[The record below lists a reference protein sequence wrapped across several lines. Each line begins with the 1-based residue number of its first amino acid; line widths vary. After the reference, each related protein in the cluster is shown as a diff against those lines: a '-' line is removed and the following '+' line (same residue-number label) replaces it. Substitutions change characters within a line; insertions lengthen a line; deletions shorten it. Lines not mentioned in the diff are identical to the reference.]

1 LKILAKNKNKLILHI
16 TSSPHAYSG
25 SGGRTRVLAIQN
37 LHKRLGYDTK
47 IICLVSLSNFFK
59 PFKLFDA
66 KKKLALE
73 AKSNV
78 SYIPTI
84 ITKNNY
90 LLILLRDQI
99 SIFVLNIILKLNK
112 PYLIYCHGTNESYL
126 GLQLRTKSKKVIAD
140 LHGAAPE
147 EFIYRTKKGKD
158 NLLFKHL
165 EKRELYVIKNVSKL
179 VTVSKMMIDH
189 IEKKF
194 SFIPNNIKVIPCL
207 TVKPKYFKTRKIIRE
222 ELELKNKIAFV
233 YCGSYRTYQLI
244 DKTLELYSSIN
255 KKIPNTK
262 LFIFTNNQDEI
273 KREIELINLPIENYR
288 LMSLERTEVDT
299 YLNAMDFSLLLRDNS
314 ILNIVSSPTKFPEY
328 LINGLP
334 VITTDYVGDYSE
346 QVRKH
351 KLGYVLSD
359 YLCDN
364 NLIDFII
371 KTNANKRIVNQ
382 KCKNFANST
391 LIWDNAIDTYEELFK

>member
-1 LKILAKNKNKLILHI
+1 M
-16 TSSPHAYSG
+16 
-25 SGGRTRVLAIQN
+25 
-37 LHKRLGYDTK
+37 
-47 IICLVSLSNFFK
+47 NF
-59 PFKLFDA
+59 
-66 KKKLALE
+66 
-73 AKSNV
+73 
-78 SYIPTI
+78 
-84 ITKNNY
+84 
-90 LLILLRDQI
+90 
-99 SIFVLNIILKLNK
+99 NII
-112 PYLIYCHGTNESYL
+112 
-126 GLQLRTKSKKVIAD
+126 
-140 LHGAAPE
+140 
-147 EFIYRTKKGKD
+147 
-158 NLLFKHL
+158 
-165 EKRELYVIKNVSKL
+165 
-179 VTVSKMMIDH
+179 
-189 IEKKF
+189 
-194 SFIPNNIKVIPCL
+194 
-207 TVKPKYFKTRKIIRE
+207 FKTRIDIRD
-222 ELELKNKIAFV
+222 ELGLKNKIAFV

-244 DKTLELYSSIN
+244 DKTLELYLSIN

-334 VITTDYVGDYSE
+334 VITTDYVGDYSK

-371 KTNANKRIVNQ
+371 NTNSNKRIVSQ
-382 KCKNFANST
+382 KCKNFANFIAKLSD
-391 LIWDNAIDTYEELFK
+391 I